1 MKRESSNVEETI
13 LEKSH
18 FLGHRLDINND
29 NSELNLSKELI
40 YLMII
45 MNLKKWYLNG
55 SINREEFDFINSKCA
70 EIQGC
75 KMIII

>member
-13 LEKSH
+13 LDKSLL
-18 FLGHRLDINND
+18 LGHQLDINDD
-29 NSELNLSKELI
+29 NSELNLLKELI

>member
-1 MKRESSNVEETI
+1 MKRESSNVEEII
-13 LEKSH
+13 LEKS
-18 FLGHRLDINND
+18 LLWGHRLDINDD

-55 SINREEFDFINSKCA
+55 SINREELDFINSKCA

>member
-1 MKRESSNVEETI
+1 MKRESSNVEEAI

-18 FLGHRLDINND
+18 FSGHRLDINDN
-29 NSELNLSKELI
+29 NSELNLLKELI